1 MRCGRCQSL
10 MAQTNEQFSSQSK
23 QAWYKCPAC
32 GRSELLSE
40 PRLPS
45 LQVATLGESA
55 ARFSA
60 YWLPS
65 RS

>member
-10 MAQTNEQFSSQSK
+10 MAQTNEQLSSQSK
-23 QAWYKCPAC
+23 QAWYKCPVC
-32 GRSELLSE
+32 GRAELVSE
-40 PRLPS
+40 PVSPS
-45 LQVATLGESA
+45 LRVALVGESE

>member
-1 MRCGRCQSL
+1 MRCGRCQSP
-10 MAQTNEQFSSQSK
+10 MAQTNEQIGSQSK
-23 QAWYKCPAC
+23 QAWYKCHVC
-32 GRSELLSE
+32 GRSELFSE
-40 PRLPS
+40 PRLPE

-60 YWLPS
+60 YWLPN